1 MQAFLNSLAT
11 SNSIKI
17 LLIVIILDTIFGI
30 LRAIREKKVNSAIGI
45 DGIIRKG
52 GMILSVFFF
61 KLIDFILNINLIA
74 FLPESA
80 KNFLNVDSIG
90 ITFLFIILFIIFEFL
105 SVLKNMIKCKMPIP
119 KKLQSFLEKMLK
131 EFTTELDDNKK

>member
-90 ITFLFIILFIIFEFL
+90 ITFLFIIFEFL